1 LFDYTGSGHVTK
13 EKLGSVMRALG
24 QNPTEE
30 ELVTMIAGVDES
42 KNGMIEESE
51 FLNLVGRKVMESS
64 GGNLVLEAFSTFDMT
79 RDGILTFDE
88 IRSMM
93 LSIGEKI
100 TDEEIGDMLE
110 AAGCDRDGIS
120 YKKFKEVMSV

>member
-1 LFDYTGSGHVTK
+1 
-13 EKLGSVMRALG
+13 
-24 QNPTEE
+24 
-30 ELVTMIAGVDES
+30 VDES

-64 GGNLVLEAFSTFDMT
+64 GGNLVLEAFSTFDT
-79 RDGILTFDE
+79 AHDGILTFDE
-88 IRSMM
+88 IRSIM

-110 AAGCDRDGIS
+110 AAGCDRDGMS
-120 YKKFKEVMSV
+120 YMKFKELMSK